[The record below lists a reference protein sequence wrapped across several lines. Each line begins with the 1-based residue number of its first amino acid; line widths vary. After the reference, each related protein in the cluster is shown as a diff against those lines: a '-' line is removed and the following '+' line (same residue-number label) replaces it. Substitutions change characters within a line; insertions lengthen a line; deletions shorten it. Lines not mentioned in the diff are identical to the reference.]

1 MCHAFPKILIES
13 DSITIICD
21 RYTSNFS
28 IVCNHQSFIN
38 INTPF
43 VLHSKDIFKQ
53 VLGVSSES
61 LGPLDGNIWPLSV
74 VVVLWWV
81 ISLIRGLYCFIG
93 TIGGSDGSSGIFSES
108 LRAFSGPLGALD
120 VIIGTSAS
128 GGCLEVSV
136 LVTMCLLWVIWGPLV
151 GNLGP
156 LVGHWGLQWV
166 IRGL

>member
-53 VLGVSSES
+53 VLGVSSGS
-61 LGPLDGNIWPLSV
+61 LGPLDGNI
-74 VVVLWWV
+74 
-81 ISLIRGLYCFIG
+81 
-93 TIGGSDGSSGIFSES
+93 
-108 LRAFSGPLGALD
+108 
-120 VIIGTSAS
+120 
-128 GGCLEVSV
+128 
-136 LVTMCLLWVIWGPLV
+136 
-151 GNLGP
+151 
-156 LVGHWGLQWV
+156 
-166 IRGL
+166 

>member
-53 VLGVSSES
+53 VLGVSSGS

-136 LVTMCLLWVIWGPLV
+136 LGDYV
-151 GNLGP
+151 P
-156 LVGHWGLQWV
+156 LVGHLGPSCWKFGASSGSLGPPV
-166 IRGL
+166 GH